1 MILVS
6 LLDALS
12 RMSNV
17 HIAKEAILL
26 AWGSSTI
33 LNIPHAIC
41 EHCGKT
47 ILDHNWLDFDDNDT
61 IVRCSFKEQEI
72 VQG

>member
-41 EHCGKT
+41 ENCDKPIIEHK
-47 ILDHNWLDFDDNDT
+47 WLDLDPDNI

-72 VQG
+72 V